1 MPGSPP
7 PRLGGL
13 PGPKEALSYQS
24 KSGRPPGRREV
35 IQTMELKTELGLPAV
50 GLTGF
55 EPPLTELEV
64 SVQDTVHRFARDVLR
79 PVGRELD
86 RMSAEDV
93 IAPGSPLY
101 DVLAEA
107 AQLGMDPSFFAE
119 LEPDVAVRLES
130 IVGEELGWGD
140 PGLAISMSVA
150 NFPLMMA
157 QAAGNEELIDL
168 CTGKIGCWLVTQPDR
183 GSDVTYMHSGDW
195 PAGTPGNKGNV
206 TAVVSGDEIVIN
218 GQCSAWVSNG
228 AIAQVALCYIA
239 ADYGDGHIREDGL
252 ANGLVAIVP
261 LDLPGVS
268 KGAPLDKIGQ
278 RPLPQ
283 GEIFFDNVKIPRR
296 FAVAEQDAYYGN
308 ISSAWSHGGTI
319 MCQAFTGVARAAFE
333 LALAYA
339 HERKQGGK
347 KLIEHQL
354 TQYRLGDMARRVELA
369 RAAARRSLAYARTSP
384 QTHAYV
390 TAQGKV
396 SVTEQAMKVVH
407 EAFQMFGGNGTSREY
422 PIEKLFRDTRSALIE
437 DGENYVLSMRLGGLL
452 SKLYEKGWT
461 QN

>member
-1 MPGSPP
+1 
-7 PRLGGL
+7 
-13 PGPKEALSYQS
+13 
-24 KSGRPPGRREV
+24 
-35 IQTMELKTELGLPAV
+35 LPAV

-86 RMSAEDV
+86 RMSAEDA
-93 IAPGSPLY
+93 IAPGSPY
-101 DVLAEA
+101 YAVLAEA
-107 AQLGMDPSFFAE
+107 AQLGLDPSFFDD
-119 LEPDVAVRLES
+119 LEPEVAIRLES

-150 NFPLMMA
+150 NFPMMMA
-157 QAAGNEELIDL
+157 QAAGNQELIDL
-168 CTGKIGCWLVTQPDR
+168 CTGKIGCWMVTQPDR
-183 GSDVTYMHSGDW
+183 GSDVACLHAQEW
-195 PAGTPGNKGNV
+195 PAGAPGNKGNL

-228 AIAQVALCYIA
+228 AVAQVALCYIA
-239 ADYGDGHIREDGL
+239 ADYGNGYIGEDKL
-252 ANGLVAIVP
+252 ANGLVAVVP

-268 KGAPLDKIGQ
+268 RGAPLDKIGQ
-278 RPLPQ
+278 RSLPQ
-283 GEIFFDNVKIPRR
+283 GEVYFDNVRIPRR

-308 ISSAWSHGGTI
+308 ISGSWSHGGTL
-319 MCQAFTGVARAAFE
+319 MCQVFTGVARSAFE

-339 HERKQGGK
+339 HERKQGGA

-354 TQYRLGDMARRVELA
+354 TRYRLGDMARRVELA

-422 PIEKLFRDTRSALIE
+422 PIEKIFRDTRSALIE
-437 DGENYVLSMRLGGLL
+437 DGENYMLSTRLGALL
-452 SKLYEKGWT
+452 SQLYENGWT